1 MRSVML
7 RKEFSAKHGQK
18 KYQVIILLETFYTAD
33 DDLLTE
39 LNVRDLSSLLVGDMI
54 LAGFI
59 NSSKLKVSL

>member
-1 MRSVML
+1 ML
-7 RKEFSAKHGQK
+7 RKEFSAKHRQ
-18 KYQVIILLETFYTAD
+18 IILLETFYTAD